1 MGFISKTI
9 TAISSFVS
17 PEYTQKVNQNF
28 DEFAAV
34 SDPEIEAESVIEKAL
49 VSPGTGASGA
59 NHDSIN
65 TYKQLI
71 YGKVSFDKPKR
82 LSFYRNMAKFPEV
95 SDAIDEIC
103 DACINYDEND
113 NFVSLTWREHELSD
127 EQIETIDSEF
137 QKFISMYDVE
147 NNGWEYFHSLIRDGE
162 VAFENIIDTNN
173 PELGIVNVKRIPP
186 ECYEYLIDIN
196 YNLVGVL
203 LNAKIVA
210 MKHVEDMGK
219 INMKECLG
227 TCGEL
232 KDIQLRNSDSYSSR
246 SEDSMIIPM
255 PMTQLTLVNTGA
267 YNSDKSVVYPV
278 LETARRPYRQL
289 ILIEDA
295 IIIYRLIRAPER
307 LVFNVD
313 TGKLPP
319 SKAEKMVFQMMKRYQ
334 SKKVWDPSTG
344 TVTND
349 YDPHQMLESY
359 WFPKPDGSQGTTV
372 NTLTGAQNL
381 GELSDLHYFQKK
393 LYVALKVPFSR
404 TSDTPIALEKAETI
418 SYEEYR
424 FAKFVMR
431 LQNRFAK
438 GLFDAFVTHLKL
450 TGIWDSFELTKR
462 NFLVKFTA
470 PTSFELYE
478 QQRLLNIKMENYNT
492 ATQDET
498 FSKDRAKIKYLN
510 WTEEEISRNA
520 QALEHEMMR
529 NALLNWKVQ
538 NIETTGSPYGPE
550 LEAAEEEGD
559 FGDDFGAGAAGP
571 PPTGG
576 GFGDES
582 PPDLGEEPPEAPES
596 GGEEPPPPE

>member
-1 MGFISKTI
+1 
-9 TAISSFVS
+9 
-17 PEYTQKVNQNF
+17 
-28 DEFAAV
+28 
-34 SDPEIEAESVIEKAL
+34 
-49 VSPGTGASGA
+49 
-59 NHDSIN
+59 
-65 TYKQLI
+65 
-71 YGKVSFDKPKR
+71 
-82 LSFYRNMAKFPEV
+82 MAKFPEV

-113 NFVSLTWREHELSD
+113 NFVNLNWREHDLSD
-127 EQIETIDSEF
+127 EQVETINSEF
-137 QKFISMYDVE
+137 HKFISMYDIE
-147 NNGWEYFHSLIRDGE
+147 NNGWEYYHSIIRDGE
-162 VAFENIIDTNN
+162 VAFENIIDNDN
-173 PELGIVNVKRIPP
+173 PELGIISVKRIPP

-210 MKHVEDMGK
+210 ARHVEDSNK
-219 INMKECLG
+219 INMKDCLG

-232 KDIQLRNSDSYSSR
+232 KDIQLRNNDSFSQR
-246 SEDSMIIPM
+246 SNDSTIIPM
-255 PMTQLTLVNTGA
+255 PMTQLTLINTGA

-289 ILIEDA
+289 TLIEDA

-319 SKAEKMVFQMMKRYQ
+319 GKAEKMVFQMMKRYQ
-334 SKKVWDPSTG
+334 TKKVWDPSTG

-381 GELSDLHYFQKK
+381 GELSDLHYFQRK

-404 TSDTPIALEKAETI
+404 TSDTPIAMEKAETI

-424 FAKFVMR
+424 FAKFIMR
-431 LQNRFAK
+431 LQSRFAK
-438 GLFDAFVTHLKL
+438 GLFDAFVTHIKL
-450 TGIWDSFELTKR
+450 MGIWDKFKLNKR
-462 NFLVKFTA
+462 SFLVKFTA

-478 QQRLLNIKMENYNT
+478 QQKLLEIKMNNFNT
-492 ATQDET
+492 ATQNEM
-498 FSKDRAKIKYLN
+498 FSRDIAAIKYLN

-520 QALEHEMMR
+520 VALEHEMMR

-538 NIETTGSPYGPE
+538 NIETTGNPYGDAITSDE
-550 LEAAEEEGD
+550 DTG
-559 FGDDFGAGAAGP
+559 GFGAGAGGGP
-571 PPTGG
+571 PAAGG
-576 GFGDES
+576 LGGDFGGPEEG
-582 PPDLGEEPPEAPES
+582 PGGEEGTPPPPEGEAGEAPA
-596 GGEEPPPPE
+596 EEPPPPEL